1 MNQVDNDQP
10 PIMRP
15 LLLRSSN
22 KLCEDC
28 GVLNVSL
35 NRHQY
40 CHECA
45 GNNVDDNEDR
55 MIRDDIIR
63 YHLNTT
69 FRNEEGIRRFSRN
82 EEEDSEIIRNYLRV
96 LCELDNNDIQN
107 FYLQHEMIN
116 NKCNPGSAYFY
127 NMVKIFRYR
136 MEYDD
141 EFIPSTPDAE
151 AIEQPTIEPSVM
163 SISSSPPVEI
173 YYQGDNLLCST
184 CGNII
189 ESDLDEWN
197 MFGNLH
203 YKYCELC
210 GTHLVRDT
218 AQVHNP
224 LILPI
229 FVPPPPIDSNS
240 NYTDPDSIIWSQPPP
255 PKIEYND
262 FDGW

>member
-1 MNQVDNDQP
+1 MNQVGNNQP

-15 LLLRSSN
+15 LLVRSSN

-28 GVLNVSL
+28 GVLHVSL

-96 LCELDNNDIQN
+96 LCDLGNNDIQN

-136 MEYDD
+136 MDYD
-141 EFIPSTPDAE
+141 TPTTPE
-151 AIEQPTIEPSVM
+151 PEVNEEPTIEPQVQ
-163 SISSSPPVEI
+163 SSNILQLDNPDLNQIDNDIELHVLTDDVFNNNPFDFELD
-173 YYQGDNLLCST
+173 QNGD
-184 CGNII
+184 I
-189 ESDLDEWN
+189 DLN
-197 MFGNLH
+197 F
-203 YKYCELC
+203 
-210 GTHLVRDT
+210 
-218 AQVHNP
+218 
-224 LILPI
+224 
-229 FVPPPPIDSNS
+229 IDNF
-240 NYTDPDSIIWSQPPP
+240 N
-255 PKIEYND
+255 
-262 FDGW
+262 